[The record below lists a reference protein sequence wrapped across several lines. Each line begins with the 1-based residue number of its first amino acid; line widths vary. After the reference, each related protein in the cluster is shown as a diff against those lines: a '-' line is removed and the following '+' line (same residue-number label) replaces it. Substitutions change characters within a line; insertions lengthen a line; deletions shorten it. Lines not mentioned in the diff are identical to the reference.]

1 MHSDATPSSHDSH
14 AEGHPL
20 VGHLVPVSTLLLTGG
35 ALVALTVMTI
45 AVHYVDLGEANIY
58 IALVIAGIK
67 ATLVCLFFMHLRWDR
82 PFNLLVLVAAMLFVV
97 LMMSFSMMD
106 VDANSYAFDKG
117 NPKTVQTYLDQN
129 AKFAPITSK

>member
-1 MHSDATPSSHDSH
+1 MSSHASSSSHAAH

-20 VGHLVPVSTLLLTGG
+20 VGHLVPVSTLLLTGL
-35 ALVALTVMTI
+35 ALVVLTVITV
-45 AVHYVDLGEANIY
+45 ATHYVDLGEANIY

-67 ATLVCLFFMHLRWDR
+67 ASLVCAFFMHLRWDR
-82 PFNLLVLVAAMLFVV
+82 PFNLLVLVAAILFVV

-106 VDANSYAFDKG
+106 VDANSFAFDQG
-117 NPKTVQTYLDQN
+117 NPKAVQTYLDQN